1 MVRTQ
6 STTPDSALD
15 IAIEEREAWKR
26 RLTITVDAARVAR
39 ARRKERERLSGK
51 LRLKGFRAGKV
62 PQQVIEQRYGE
73 LVDQRTVQRLVEDA
87 YREAVRRHDLEP
99 IGAPEF
105 GEVRYARGENLTFQ
119 VDIEIMPTLKLDR
132 LAGFRIRRPEVSAS
146 EDDVE
151 AVVQR
156 LREERG
162 VWEPREG
169 SPEEGDLVAV
179 RITRLGEEGGA
190 EGTTGPESGSGMTA
204 AGASSAEGGEG
215 QSSRAEGGEAELY
228 RFPLGSGYAIE
239 EVEKAIYTLRPGE
252 SGTFAVRF
260 PEDFGDAALAG
271 KTRQLEIELA
281 EIKHRRLV
289 PLDDDFASEVGDFE
303 TLEALRRQVR
313 EDLLRHREEEAE
325 QTVRDEIMDS
335 IIQANSFDVPASL
348 VESYLDRL
356 LGSGPGEGEDDEAS
370 PPSEARTSVRP
381 IAEQQLKRELVLE
394 HVIEHLDI
402 EASDDDVD
410 SFVQEV
416 AKRRGADAAELRRR
430 WLREGGPES
439 LRRRVVVDRAFERLK
454 GLSTIE

>member
-15 IAIEEREAWKR
+15 IAVEEREAWRR

-39 ARRKERERLSGK
+39 ARRKERKRLSGK

-73 LVDQRTVQRLVEDA
+73 LVDQRTVQHLVEDA
-87 YREAVRRHDLEP
+87 YREAVRRHHLEP

-132 LAGFRIRRPEVSAS
+132 LGGFRIRRPEVSAS

-162 VWEPREG
+162 VWEAREG

-190 EGTTGPESGSGMTA
+190 AGTTGPESGSGVRAPGTP
-204 AGASSAEGGEG
+204 S
-215 QSSRAEGGEAELY
+215 AEGGEAELY

-252 SGTFAVRF
+252 GGTFTVRF

-281 EIKHRRLV
+281 EIQHRRLV
-289 PLDDDFASEVGDFE
+289 PLDDDFASEVGDFK
-303 TLEALRRQVR
+303 TLEALQRQVR

-325 QTVRDEIMDS
+325 QTVRDAIMDS

-356 LGSGPGEGEDDEAS
+356 MGSGPGEGENDEVHQ
-370 PPSEARTSVRP
+370 PSEARTSVRP

-410 SFVQEV
+410 SFVRGV
-416 AKRRGADAAELRRR
+416 AERRGADAAELRRR
-430 WLREGGPES
+430 WLREGGPKS
-439 LRRRVVVDRAFERLK
+439 LRRRVVVDRAFEHLK

>member
-6 STTPDSALD
+6 STTSDSALD
-15 IAIEEREAWKR
+15 IAVEEREAWRR

-39 ARRKERERLSGK
+39 ARRKERKRLSGK

-73 LVDQRTVQRLVEDA
+73 LVDQRTVQHLVEDA
-87 YREAVRRHDLEP
+87 YREAVRRHHLEP

-132 LAGFRIRRPEVSAS
+132 LGGFRIRRPEVSAS

-162 VWEPREG
+162 VWEAREG

-190 EGTTGPESGSGMTA
+190 AGTTGPESGSGVRAPGTP
-204 AGASSAEGGEG
+204 S
-215 QSSRAEGGEAELY
+215 AEGGEAELY

-252 SGTFAVRF
+252 GGTFTVRF

-281 EIKHRRLV
+281 EIQHRRLV
-289 PLDDDFASEVGDFE
+289 PLDDDFASEVGDFK
-303 TLEALRRQVR
+303 TLEALQRQVR

-325 QTVRDEIMDS
+325 QTVRDAIMDS

-356 LGSGPGEGEDDEAS
+356 MGSGPGEGENDEVHQ
-370 PPSEARTSVRP
+370 PSEARTSVRP

-394 HVIEHLDI
+394 HVIEHLNID
-402 EASDDDVD
+402 ASDDDVD
-410 SFVQEV
+410 SFVRGV
-416 AKRRGADAAELRRR
+416 AERRGADAAELRRR
-430 WLREGGPES
+430 WLREGGPKS
-439 LRRRVVVDRAFERLK
+439 LRRRVVVDRAFEHLK

>member
-15 IAIEEREAWKR
+15 IAVEEREAWRR

-39 ARRKERERLSGK
+39 ARRKERKRLSGK

-73 LVDQRTVQRLVEDA
+73 LVDQRTVQHLVEDA
-87 YREAVRRHDLEP
+87 YREAVRRHHLEP

-132 LAGFRIRRPEVSAS
+132 LGGFRIRRPEVSAS

-162 VWEPREG
+162 VWEAREG

-190 EGTTGPESGSGMTA
+190 AGTTGPESGSGVRAPGTP
-204 AGASSAEGGEG
+204 S
-215 QSSRAEGGEAELY
+215 AEGGEAELY

-252 SGTFAVRF
+252 GGTFTVRF

-289 PLDDDFASEVGDFE
+289 PLDDDFASEVGDFK
-303 TLEALRRQVR
+303 TLEALQRQVR

-325 QTVRDEIMDS
+325 QTVRDAIMDS

-356 LGSGPGEGEDDEAS
+356 MGSGPGEGGNDEVHQ
-370 PPSEARTSVRP
+370 PSEARTSVRP

-394 HVIEHLDI
+394 HVIEHLNID
-402 EASDDDVD
+402 ASDDDVD
-410 SFVQEV
+410 SFVRGV
-416 AKRRGADAAELRRR
+416 AERRGADAAELRRR
-430 WLREGGPES
+430 WLREGGPKS
-439 LRRRVVVDRAFERLK
+439 LRRRVVVDRAFEHLK

>member
-15 IAIEEREAWKR
+15 IAVEEREAWRR

-39 ARRKERERLSGK
+39 ARRKERKRLSGK

-73 LVDQRTVQRLVEDA
+73 LVDQRTVQHLVEDA
-87 YREAVRRHDLEP
+87 YREAVRRHHLEP

-132 LAGFRIRRPEVSAS
+132 LGGFRIRRPEVSAS

-162 VWEPREG
+162 VWEAREG

-190 EGTTGPESGSGMTA
+190 AGTTGPESGSGVRAPGTP
-204 AGASSAEGGEG
+204 S
-215 QSSRAEGGEAELY
+215 AEGGEAELY

-252 SGTFAVRF
+252 GGTFTVRF

-281 EIKHRRLV
+281 EIQHRRLV
-289 PLDDDFASEVGDFE
+289 PLDDDFASEVGDFK
-303 TLEALRRQVR
+303 TLEALQRQVR

-325 QTVRDEIMDS
+325 QTVRDAIMDS

-356 LGSGPGEGEDDEAS
+356 MGSGPGEGENDEVHQ
-370 PPSEARTSVRP
+370 PSEARTSVRP

-394 HVIEHLDI
+394 HVIEHLNID
-402 EASDDDVD
+402 ASDDDVD
-410 SFVQEV
+410 SFVRGV
-416 AKRRGADAAELRRR
+416 AERRGADAAELRRR
-430 WLREGGPES
+430 WLREGGPKS
-439 LRRRVVVDRAFERLK
+439 LRRRVVVDRAFEHLK

>member
-15 IAIEEREAWKR
+15 IAVEEREAWRR
-26 RLTITVDAARVAR
+26 RLTITVDAAGVAR
-39 ARRKERERLSGK
+39 ARRKERKRLSGK
-51 LRLKGFRAGKV
+51 LRLKGFRAGTV

-87 YREAVRRHDLEP
+87 YREAVRRHQLEP

-132 LAGFRIRRPEVSAS
+132 LGGFRIRRPEVSAS
-146 EDDVE
+146 EEDVE
-151 AVVQR
+151 AVIQR

-179 RITRLGEEGGA
+179 RITRLGEEVGA
-190 EGTTGPESGSGMTA
+190 AGTTGSGSGSGVRA
-204 AGASSAEGGEG
+204 AGTSRAEGGEG
-215 QSSRAEGGEAELY
+215 QTSRAEGGKAELY

-252 SGTFAVRF
+252 GGTFSVRF

-271 KTRQLEIELA
+271 KTRQLEIELV

-289 PLDDDFASEVGDFE
+289 PLDDDFASEVSDFE
-303 TLEALRRQVR
+303 TMDALRRQVR
-313 EDLLRHREEEAE
+313 GDLLRHREEEAE

-348 VESYLDRL
+348 VESYLNRL
-356 LGSGPGEGEDDEAS
+356 MGSGPGEGEDDKAS
-370 PPSEARTSVRP
+370 QPSEARTSVRP

-394 HVIEHLDI
+394 HVIEHLDM
-402 EASDDDVD
+402 EASDDEVD
-410 SFVQEV
+410 SFVREV
-416 AKRRGADAAELRRR
+416 AERRGADAAELRRR
-430 WLREGGPES
+430 WLRKGGPES
-439 LRRRVVVDRAFERLK
+439 LSRRVAIDHAFNRLK
-454 GLSTIE
+454 GISTNE

>member
-15 IAIEEREAWKR
+15 IAVEEREAWRR

-39 ARRKERERLSGK
+39 ARRKERKRLSGK

-73 LVDQRTVQRLVEDA
+73 LVDQRTVQHLVEDA
-87 YREAVRRHDLEP
+87 YREAVRRHHLEP

-132 LAGFRIRRPEVSAS
+132 LGGFRIRRPEVSAS

-151 AVVQR
+151 AVVKR

-162 VWEPREG
+162 VWEAREG

-190 EGTTGPESGSGMTA
+190 AGTTGPESGSGVRAPGTP
-204 AGASSAEGGEG
+204 S
-215 QSSRAEGGEAELY
+215 AEGGEAELY

-252 SGTFAVRF
+252 GGTFTVRF

-281 EIKHRRLV
+281 EIQHRRLV
-289 PLDDDFASEVGDFE
+289 PLDDDFASEVGDFK
-303 TLEALRRQVR
+303 TLEALQRQVR

-325 QTVRDEIMDS
+325 QTVRDAIMDS

-356 LGSGPGEGEDDEAS
+356 MGSGPGEGENDEVHQ
-370 PPSEARTSVRP
+370 PSEARTSVRP

-394 HVIEHLDI
+394 HVIEHLNID
-402 EASDDDVD
+402 ASDDDVD
-410 SFVQEV
+410 SFVRGV
-416 AKRRGADAAELRRR
+416 AERRGADAAELRRR
-430 WLREGGPES
+430 WLREGGPKS
-439 LRRRVVVDRAFERLK
+439 LRRRVVVDRAFEHLK

>member
-15 IAIEEREAWKR
+15 IAVEEREAWRR

-39 ARRKERERLSGK
+39 ARRKERKRLSGK

-73 LVDQRTVQRLVEDA
+73 LVDQRTVQHLVEDA
-87 YREAVRRHDLEP
+87 YREAVRRHHLEP

-132 LAGFRIRRPEVSAS
+132 LGGFRIRRPEVSAS

-162 VWEPREG
+162 VWEAREG

-190 EGTTGPESGSGMTA
+190 AGTTGPESGSGVRAPGTP
-204 AGASSAEGGEG
+204 S
-215 QSSRAEGGEAELY
+215 AEGGEAELY

-252 SGTFAVRF
+252 GGTFTVRF

-281 EIKHRRLV
+281 EIQHRRLV
-289 PLDDDFASEVGDFE
+289 PLDDDFASEVGDFK
-303 TLEALRRQVR
+303 TLEALQRQVR

-325 QTVRDEIMDS
+325 QTVRDAIMDS

-356 LGSGPGEGEDDEAS
+356 MGSGPGEGENDEVHQ
-370 PPSEARTSVRP
+370 PSEARTSVRP

-394 HVIEHLDI
+394 NVIEHLNID
-402 EASDDDVD
+402 ASDDDVD
-410 SFVQEV
+410 SFVRGV
-416 AKRRGADAAELRRR
+416 AERRGADAAELRRR
-430 WLREGGPES
+430 WLREGGPKS
-439 LRRRVVVDRAFERLK
+439 LRRRVVVDRAFEHLK

>member
-15 IAIEEREAWKR
+15 IAVEEREAWRR

-39 ARRKERERLSGK
+39 ARRKERKRLSGK

-73 LVDQRTVQRLVEDA
+73 LVDQRTVQHLVEDA
-87 YREAVRRHDLEP
+87 YREAVRRHHLEP

-132 LAGFRIRRPEVSAS
+132 LGGFRIRRPEVSAS

-162 VWEPREG
+162 VWEAREG

-190 EGTTGPESGSGMTA
+190 AGTTGPESGSGVRAPGTP
-204 AGASSAEGGEG
+204 S
-215 QSSRAEGGEAELY
+215 AEGGEAELY

-252 SGTFAVRF
+252 GGTFTVRF
-260 PEDFGDAALAG
+260 PKDFGDAALAD
-271 KTRQLEIELA
+271 KTRRLEIELA

-289 PLDDDFASEVGDFE
+289 PLDDDFASEVGDFK
-303 TLEALRRQVR
+303 TLEALQRQVR

-325 QTVRDEIMDS
+325 QTVRDAIMDS

-356 LGSGPGEGEDDEAS
+356 MGSGPGEGENDEVHQ
-370 PPSEARTSVRP
+370 PSEARTSVRP

-394 HVIEHLDI
+394 HVIEHLNID
-402 EASDDDVD
+402 ASDDDVD
-410 SFVQEV
+410 SFVRGV
-416 AKRRGADAAELRRR
+416 AERRGADAAELRRR
-430 WLREGGPES
+430 WLREGGPKS
-439 LRRRVVVDRAFERLK
+439 LRRRVVVDRAFEHLK